1 MKVDLTNLPS
11 DPDILH
17 QIIST
22 LNVENR
28 SLLSEKES
36 LQSENNSLQSEVE
49 LLKKQLKLL
58 KAKRF
63 GKSSEKLDKQIAQLE
78 LWIEESEIK
87 DADAAYKPDAENDK
101 KSDHKKRQPKRQ
113 KLPEHLPREEVIL
126 NPEKEC
132 PKCCGEEFRKIADDI
147 SETLEYVPASF
158 KVIRHIRPR
167 CACINCENIVQAYAP
182 SKAIDKGK
190 AGPGLLAHIL
200 VQKY

>member
-87 DADAAYKPDAENDK
+87 DADAAYKPGAENDK
-101 KSDHKKRQPKRQ
+101 KSDHKNANQSVRNYQSIY
-113 KLPEHLPREEVIL
+113 L
-126 NPEKEC
+126 
-132 PKCCGEEFRKIADDI
+132 
-147 SETLEYVPASF
+147 
-158 KVIRHIRPR
+158 
-167 CACINCENIVQAYAP
+167 
-182 SKAIDKGK
+182 GK
-190 AGPGLLAHIL
+190 
-200 VQKY
+200 K

>member
-1 MKVDLTNLPS
+1 MPVDLTNLPS

-28 SLLSEKES
+28 SLLSEKE
-36 LQSENNSLQSEVE
+36 SLQSEVE

-101 KSDHKKRQPKRQ
+101 KSDHKNANQS
-113 KLPEHLPREEVIL
+113 VINYQSIYL
-126 NPEKEC
+126 
-132 PKCCGEEFRKIADDI
+132 
-147 SETLEYVPASF
+147 
-158 KVIRHIRPR
+158 
-167 CACINCENIVQAYAP
+167 
-182 SKAIDKGK
+182 GK
-190 AGPGLLAHIL
+190 
-200 VQKY
+200 K